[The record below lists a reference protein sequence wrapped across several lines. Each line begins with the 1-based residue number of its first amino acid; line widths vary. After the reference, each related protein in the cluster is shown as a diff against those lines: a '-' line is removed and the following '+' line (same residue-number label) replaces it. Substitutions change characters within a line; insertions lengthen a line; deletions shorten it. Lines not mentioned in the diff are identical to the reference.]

1 MTKLTDSVTGARI
14 IGSRFLQSQRSAN
27 PQGQMPLMD
36 HLRELRNRILKAALS
51 IVAGTGIGLIPAVFN
66 PVWALTRHPFCSAVI
81 NGKTGCH
88 QVGDQL
94 VINGVLDPFMLRVK
108 VAFFFGL
115 LVTSPVWM
123 YQLWAFIAPGLYRRE
138 RRWTYTFLG
147 TAVPLFF
154 LGTVLAYEAM
164 SRGLRYL
171 LGLTPGGILNLP
183 SVDTYLSYFVAMMLG
198 FALAFELPLALV
210 LLNMAGILSHQRI
223 RKWRRYMIFLV
234 FLFAGIATP
243 SPDPLTMLMLAVP
256 CLVLVEIA
264 EVIIYFNDRRRGR
277 LTSPYDQLSDDEI
290 SPLDLDD
297 VGAGSTR
304 RDGRPPG
311 AED

>member
-14 IGSRFLQSQRSAN
+14 IGGRFLQSQRPN

-36 HLRELRNRILKAALS
+36 HLRELRNRVLKAALA
-51 IVAGTGIGLIPAVFN
+51 IVLGTGAGLYPPIFNVVFRF
-66 PVWALTRHPFCSAVI
+66 VEHPFCSAVI
-81 NGKTGCH
+81 NGQTGCH
-88 QVGDQL
+88 KVGDQL
-94 VINGVLDPFMLRVK
+94 IVSGVLDPFMLRVK

-115 LVTSPVWM
+115 LITSPFWM
-123 YQLWAFIAPGLYRRE
+123 YQVWAFIAPGLYRRE
-138 RRWTYTFLG
+138 RRWTYAFLG

-154 LGTVLAYEAM
+154 IGTGLAYVVM

-171 LGLTPGGILNLP
+171 LGVTPGSLLNLP
-183 SVDTYLSYFVAMMLG
+183 SIDTYLSYFVAMMLG
-198 FALAFELPLALV
+198 FSLAFELPLALV
-210 LLNMAGILSHQRI
+210 LLNFAGILSHQRI

-234 FLFAGIATP
+234 FVFSGIASP
-243 SPDPLTMLMLAVP
+243 SPDPITMLMLAVP
-256 CLVLVEIA
+256 CVLLVEIA
-264 EVIIYFNDRRRGR
+264 EVLIYFNDRRRGR

-297 VGAGSTR
+297 VGAGRGS